1 MSLFRPYSRRLF
13 FSVIA
18 VFCIVSST
26 APAQSKSK
34 FPKETRMYRGKYVA
48 AVAMDRRSARNE
60 KFRRNVI

>member
-34 FPKETRMYRGKYVA
+34 FAKETRMYRGKYVA